1 MSPTSPQPVTHEPP
15 EPREL
20 TDPKVMRALT
30 HPVRLA
36 LLEVLATEG
45 PLTATEAGELIGE
58 SPTTCSFHFRQLEKY
73 GFIEEAGTGP
83 GRQRHWKFTHGGM
96 RFSDTGDD
104 PEANIAAKSLSRL
117 VTDRAIARMQAYEDA
132 KTNYAKDWQQA
143 AEATESVL
151 YVTPDELQELN
162 ADIRARLEKHRE
174 RLTNPD
180 ARPADSQL
188 VEVLVFTYPT
198 RFIGRAK

>member
-1 MSPTSPQPVTHEPP
+1 MSQTSPEPLANDLP

-83 GRQRHWKFTHGGM
+83 GRQRHWKFAHGGM
-96 RFSDTGDD
+96 RFSDTSDD
-104 PEANIAAKSLSRL
+104 PEANIAARSLSRL
-117 VTDRAIARMQAYEDA
+117 VTDRAIARMQNYEDTKA
-132 KTNYAKDWQQA
+132 NYAKDWQQA
-143 AEATESVL
+143 AESTESVL
-151 YVTPDELQELN
+151 FVTPNELNELN
-162 ADIRARLEKHRE
+162 ADIRALLERHRE
-174 RLTNPD
+174 RLANAD
-180 ARPADSQL
+180 VRPADSRL
-188 VEVLVFTYPT
+188 VEVLLFAYPARFT
-198 RFIGRAK
+198 GSAK

>member
-1 MSPTSPQPVTHEPP
+1 MSQSSPDPVSNDPP

-58 SPTTCSFHFRQLEKY
+58 SPTTCSFHLRQLQKY

-83 GRQRHWKFTHGGM
+83 GRQRHWKMAHVGM

-117 VTDRAIARMQAYEDA
+117 VTDRAIARMQNYEDTKA
-132 KTNYAKDWQQA
+132 SYSKDWQHA
-143 AEATESVL
+143 AETTESVL
-151 YVTPDELQELN
+151 FVTSQELQELN
-162 ADIRARLEKHRE
+162 ADIRALLEQHRE
-174 RLTNPD
+174 RLTNID
-180 ARPADSQL
+180 ARPDDSLL
-188 VEVLVFTYPT
+188 VEVLLFTYPA
-198 RFIGRAK
+198 RFTGATT